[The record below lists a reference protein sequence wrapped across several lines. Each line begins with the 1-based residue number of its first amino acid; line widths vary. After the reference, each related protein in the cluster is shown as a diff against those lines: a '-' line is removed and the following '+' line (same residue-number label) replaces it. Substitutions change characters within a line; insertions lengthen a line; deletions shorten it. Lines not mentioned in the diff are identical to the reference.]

1 MSTGSPL
8 ATISEAVARATKKV
22 EDEEKPV
29 SARIHLD
36 AWKRDLARKDGLG
49 GLALDSARAR
59 LASLVAQA
67 RATAD
72 LPSLLPSLLPD
83 VGASRHAVLIGLIA
97 AAAVTAT
104 AWRYR

>member
-49 GLALDSARAR
+49 GLALDSARA
-59 LASLVAQA
+59 
-67 RATAD
+67 TAD
-72 LPSLLPSLLPD
+72 RPSRLPSLRPD

>member
-49 GLALDSARAR
+49 GLALDSAR